1 MRAHFAPV
9 DWLILAAYVVALVVV
24 GFWKRPQQNAGEYL
38 IANRSLGLP
47 VFVATLV
54 ATWYG
59 GILGAGEYAYD
70 SGIVAWTTNGLP
82 YYVFATL
89 FALFLARRVQSGAFS
104 VYTIPDKLAA
114 AYDRRTALA
123 GAALTYLYAVPA
135 TYVLMVGTILRLLFG
150 WPLIVAM
157 LVGIAFS
164 VVYVYKGGFLSDVRV
179 NTLQFLL
186 MFAGFIAIVA
196 LCLHR
201 FGGYRFLAEPGRL
214 PATHLQLLGGND
226 IWYAVVWFFIA
237 LTTLVDPGFHQRC
250 YAARTPR
257 VAAIGI
263 LCAVLCWAA
272 FDLLSTTAGLF
283 SRALL
288 PNLGTANATLAYP
301 ALAERVLP
309 AGLKGLFYV
318 GMLAP
323 MMASTVSYT
332 FISALTIGRDFIWR
346 LKSGE
351 ADAGAG
357 AEHVP
362 RYTRWG
368 LLATSATAIVI
379 ALAIPSV
386 VKQWYFFGSILVPG
400 VLIPLVGAYLP
411 DTRYRARPSFAFWS
425 MVLGAG
431 TSFACL
437 LWGWTHGGFD
447 NPSFPLGWQPMF
459 PGLGVAALVYLGG
472 IRRPQTYPAFQAT
485 FPKGM
490 D

>member
-9 DWLILAAYVVALVVV
+9 DWLILGVYIVALVVI

-89 FALFLARRVQSGAFS
+89 FALFLARRVQSGSLS
-104 VYTIPDKLAA
+104 VFTIPDKLAA

-123 GAALTYLYAVPA
+123 GAALTFVYAVPA

-150 WPLIVAM
+150 WPLVVAM
-157 LVGIAFS
+157 LVGVAFS

-214 PATHLQLLGGND
+214 PATHLTLLGGNN

-257 VAAIGI
+257 IAAIGI

-288 PNLGTANATLAYP
+288 PNLGAANATLAYP
-301 ALAERVLP
+301 ALAERILP

-332 FISALTIGRDFIWR
+332 FIAALTIGRDFIWR
-346 LKSGE
+346 LRSDE
-351 ADAGAG
+351 ANAGAG

-362 RYTRWG
+362 HYTRWG
-368 LLATSATAIVI
+368 LLVTSAAAIVI

-400 VLIPLVGAYLP
+400 VLIPLIGAYLP
-411 DTRYRARPSFAFWS
+411 DVRLRARPSFAFWS
-425 MVLGAG
+425 MLLGAG
-431 TSFACL
+431 TSFTCL
-437 LWGWTHGGFD
+437 VWGWTHGGFD
-447 NPSFPLGWQPMF
+447 NPSFPMGWQPMF
-459 PGLGVAALVYLGG
+459 PGLGVAALVYAAG
-472 IRRPQTYPAFQAT
+472 IRRPRVL
-485 FPKGM
+485 GNLSGHHL
-490 D
+490 